1 MPSFGVKNILRKGIA
16 TYVFFNTSEDIVDY
30 LTIKC
35 PQFNYTHLPS
45 EDVWYAMIIKECM
58 KQHLMIFAPN
68 EPVFC
73 KEYPCSCNACLW
85 FDFKECSGDDIL
97 VYAELPCND
106 YSGDDE
112 EVDAIDKTEHIFDF
126 LDVPSFVSLFSGNQ
140 NETLY
145 FVKAT
150 EKGTAQKDITD
161 PYGLFIGNDEK
172 FLNFWFKKLILIC
185 SFLLIAISIV
195 SGIFHAQRL
204 LNLTKR
210 NLLNKQVAKLLTSSK
225 IFMKYNFSLKFSLK
239 FERFWYYFHKFLCIL
254 IWNIL
259 ILLLPSS
266 K

>member
-1 MPSFGVKNILRKGIA
+1 
-16 TYVFFNTSEDIVDY
+16 
-30 LTIKC
+30 
-35 PQFNYTHLPS
+35 
-45 EDVWYAMIIKECM
+45 MIIKECM

-73 KEYPCSCNACLW
+73 KEYPCSCNACLQ

-97 VYAELPCND
+97 VYAELPCYD

-126 LDVPSFVSLFSGNQ
+126 LDVRSFVLLFSGNQ

-172 FLNFWFKKLILIC
+172 FLNF
-185 SFLLIAISIV
+185 
-195 SGIFHAQRL
+195 
-204 LNLTKR
+204 
-210 NLLNKQVAKLLTSSK
+210 
-225 IFMKYNFSLKFSLK
+225 
-239 FERFWYYFHKFLCIL
+239 
-254 IWNIL
+254 
-259 ILLLPSS
+259 
-266 K
+266 